1 MRILLPSD
9 RSAASLQAA
18 RMLAD
23 YRGDRARIQPMLL
36 NVQRPVLRAWPGH
49 GLDRAAV
56 EDALREAG
64 MAELRAA
71 QEILSGAGFAP
82 ELVARLGHAPQA
94 IVEEAQRADV
104 DAIVMGT
111 RGHGPLGGFALG
123 SVALRVAQSAERPV
137 VLIKPESTLP
147 AGLGTRVRIVLPV
160 DGSEAATMAAA
171 RIAGCGDALGRLQVD
186 VVHFQQ
192 PLTVMEAMAPPH
204 RDALSHWSGRE
215 ADEAVAGAREA
226 LRASGVEHQIHILAG
241 DPATDI
247 ARFTRE
253 RAADLIAMST
263 RGLGALH
270 HAFIGSVAMNTSH
283 LSPVPVL
290 LMR

>member
-1 MRILLPSD
+1 MRVLLPSD
-9 RSAASLQAA
+9 RSAASLQAV

-23 YRGDRARIQPMLL
+23 YRGDRARIQPVLL

-71 QEILSGAGFAP
+71 QEMLSGAGFAP
-82 ELVARLGHAPQA
+82 ELVVRLGHAPQA
-94 IVEEAQRADV
+94 IVDQAQRADV
-104 DAIVMGT
+104 GAIVMGT
-111 RGHGPLGGFALG
+111 RGHGALGGFALG

-137 VLIKPESTLP
+137 VLVKPESTLP
-147 AGLGTRVRIVLPV
+147 AGLGTHVRIVLPV
-160 DGSEAATMAAA
+160 DGSEAATIAAV
-171 RIAGCGDALGRLQVD
+171 RIGRCGDALGRLQVD

-215 ADEAVAGAREA
+215 ADEAVAGARRA
-226 LRASGVEHQIHILAG
+226 LRASGVEHEIHILAG
-241 DPATDI
+241 DPATGI
-247 ARFTRE
+247 ARFAQE
-253 RAADLIAMST
+253 RGADLIAMST

-270 HAFIGSVAMNTSH
+270 HAFIGSVALKTSY
-283 LSPVPVL
+283 LSAVPVAL
-290 LMR
+290 LR